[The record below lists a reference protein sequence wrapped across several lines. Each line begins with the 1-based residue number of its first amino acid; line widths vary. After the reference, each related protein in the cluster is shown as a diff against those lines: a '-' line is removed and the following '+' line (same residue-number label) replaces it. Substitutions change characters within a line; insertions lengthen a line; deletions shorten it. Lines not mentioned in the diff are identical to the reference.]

1 MHFLCRELSS
11 TRWGDPGY
19 LSPITEKIKQCSTG
33 HSVNNWSGLGNLYGP
48 PHRPGYQC
56 KMHHPIIWSHGLIK
70 CCSDKHH
77 IRPFALPVSIT
88 WSIIRSPCFPWKL
101 SPTLD
106 QQFHF
111 TWLACP
117 LSSRSIEQRSMPIW
131 FSPLLY
137 GVCLEVGDYLE
148 GNNHTV

>member
-1 MHFLCRELSS
+1 MCTFCAGNCQAHAEV
-11 TRWGDPGY
+11 TRGTY
-19 LSPITEKIKQCSTG
+19 RLSPRKSNNAPRDILWTTG
-33 HSVNNWSGLGNLYGP
+33 AGWETCMA

-77 IRPFALPVSIT
+77 IRPFALTVSLT

>member
-1 MHFLCRELSS
+1 MQRIVKHTLRWPGVPIAYHRENQTMLHG
-11 TRWGDPGY
+11 TFCEQLERAGKPAW
-19 LSPITEKIKQCSTG
+19 
-33 HSVNNWSGLGNLYGP
+33 P

-56 KMHHPIIWSHGLIK
+56 KMHHPIIWSHGLIM